1 MRFTQIFL
9 LFVFI
14 VFISSCQ
21 TYHLSTKSLVEQFAS
36 SSPEKKTKYL
46 GYFSARLFLFIPFSV
61 TGNDL
66 QAINVLDK
74 KEKEKTLEITSHT
87 GIRITEN
94 NGNRTT
100 FYFNTLSHKAFGVMN
115 FGTFVVTKYDKTTYF
130 YQSKCTRVR
139 YNNST

>member
-100 FYFNTLSHKAFGVMN
+100 FYFNTLLLKDSFITGNKSVFLNMN
-115 FGTFVVTKYDKTTYF
+115 IKPINLNSI
-130 YQSKCTRVR
+130 SKIEIQK
-139 YNNST
+139 

>member
-46 GYFSARLFLFIPFSV
+46 GYFSARLFLFIPFTV

-100 FYFNTLSHKAFGVMN
+100 FYFNTLLLKDSFITGKKSVFLNMN
-115 FGTFVVTKYDKTTYF
+115 IKPINLNSI
-130 YQSKCTRVR
+130 SKIEIQK
-139 YNNST
+139 